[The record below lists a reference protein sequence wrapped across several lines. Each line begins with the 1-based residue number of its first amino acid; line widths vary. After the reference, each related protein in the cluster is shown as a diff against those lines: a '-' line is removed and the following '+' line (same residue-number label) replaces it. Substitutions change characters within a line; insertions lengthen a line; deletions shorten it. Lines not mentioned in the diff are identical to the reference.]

1 MVQGVSRESL
11 AAGQERLEAL
21 LGVAGTDPAR
31 VGEELL
37 AVTDLLASSP
47 GLRRALTDPSRDGEA
62 KAGLVTRLLGSRIG
76 SSTSDFVAGL
86 TRARWSR
93 PADLVDAVEGYGVSA
108 VLAGAERTGRLDAVE
123 DELFRFAR
131 TVAGDNSLRD
141 AFSARTQG
149 ADRKAAL
156 VRRLLDG
163 RAAPETVRLAVQ
175 AAASPRGKRT
185 ESVLEGFVEAA
196 ARRRRQLV
204 AEVTCATPLTAAQR
218 DRLAASLARL
228 YGREI
233 RLNVD
238 VDPGVVGGLR
248 VQVGGEVIDGSVAGR
263 LDEARRRLAG

>member
-1 MVQGVSRESL
+1 MVQGVSRGSL

-21 LGVAGTDPAR
+21 LAVAGTDAAR
-31 VGEELL
+31 VGEDLL
-37 AVTDLLASSP
+37 GVTDLLASSP
-47 GLRRALTDPSRDGEA
+47 GLRRALTDPSRDGDA
-62 KAGLVTRLLGSRIG
+62 KAGLVTSLLGSRIG
-76 SSTSDFVAGL
+76 TSGADVVAGL
-86 TRARWSR
+86 ARARWSR
-93 PADLVDAVEGYGVSA
+93 PGDLTDAVEALAVAA
-108 VLAGAERTGRLDAVE
+108 VLAGAEGAGRLDAVE

-131 TVAGDNSLRD
+131 TVAGDNALRD
-141 AFSARTQG
+141 AFSARTAG

-156 VRRLLDG
+156 VRTLLAG

-175 AAASPRGKRT
+175 AATNPRGTRT

-204 AEVTCATPLTAAQR
+204 AEVTSAVPLDADRR
-218 DRLAASLARL
+218 DRLAAALRRL

-238 VDPGVVGGLR
+238 VDPHVVGGLR
-248 VQVGGEVIDGSVAGR
+248 VQVGGELIDGTVSGR